1 MLPKHPKCKSGQ
13 MSLSLLKKWIVP
25 ATIIINFSPFLTIFI
40 GAVLSERIVASFR
53 GHVTYH
59 FYLLEGLY
67 IILLRKRDTS
77 FVTPKII
84 FQCTLELVKFVGM
97 QVSLIKSSELAL
109 NNLQLH
115 LHIYAPAT
123 GPANCTCIYNQSIC
137 CLSFVILISN

>member
-109 NNLQLH
+109 QPST
-115 LHIYAPAT
+115 APSYI
-123 GPANCTCIYNQSIC
+123 CTCDWIVDLQIVHVFIIKAFVGC
-137 CLSFVILISN
+137 HLSF

>member
-59 FYLLEGLY
+59 FYLLEGLIY

-77 FVTPKII
+77 FVTPKVI

-109 NNLQLH
+109 QPSTAPS
-115 LHIYAPAT
+115 HI
-123 GPANCTCIYNQSIC
+123 CTCDWTCKLYMY
-137 CLSFVILISN
+137 L